1 MIYLGTD
8 HAGFELKEAAKAY
21 LTEHAI
27 PFVDIGD
34 TKPDPNDDYPDFAIP
49 VAEKVSSVDEQS
61 GILFCE
67 SAGGMSIAANKVKGA
82 RAVVCQNI
90 ADVVHAKE
98 HNNAN
103 IMVISHMHVSV
114 EQLPQ
119 LINTWI
125 TTPFTNEDRHVRRLA
140 KISKYEQEHWK

>member
-1 MIYLGTD
+1 MVYLGTD
-8 HAGFELKEAAKAY
+8 HAGFDLKEAAKTY
-21 LTEHAI
+21 LAEHNVA
-27 PFVDIGD
+27 FTDMGD

-49 VAEKVSSVDEQS
+49 VAEKVGQGSDN

-82 RAVVCQNI
+82 RAVVCQNRT
-90 ADVVHAKE
+90 DVVHAKE

-103 IMVISHMHVSV
+103 IMVISHMHVSI

-119 LINTWI
+119 LINTWM
-125 TTPFTNEDRHVRRLA
+125 TTPFTNEDRHLRRLA
-140 KISKYEQEHWK
+140 KIAKYEEEHWK